1 MDGRAAPTDGPVS
14 RLGVRRIA
22 EVCED
27 PGADTEAMALF
38 YASAEAAMDNGED
51 ELAEFYAAAAAT
63 VNEASLPSGG
73 NSLADYGFADDV
85 GPADFQAIEEEET
98 ESDDADELGASRLS
112 ARRVAG
118 IMSPTNEFEQS
129 RLHAGRRAA
138 EFMSP
143 PGVGEDETMAL
154 FYQAA
159 ESAAVS
165 GDGEMAYFYAAAAAA
180 ATITGGAKA
189 DAYFNSLEDS
199 HVDDATEGEDEPV
212 RNSRLG
218 QRQVAGDDDT
228 KGSLLTKRRDAE
240 TLGVSGLQRKNVDTG
255 PAPVDITA
263 TDMAGLMAQQIAKN
277 TTVEMIELTQQM
289 VLSTLGQ
296 QAEDGARKSPL
307 SPHQSPRSPG
317 RKNGA
322 SRRKSGGQE
331 NMTSPKSVRKSFD
344 NFQPSSPKGV
354 RKSFDLT
361 KSPVNGGIVEGTSR
375 NSYTS
380 PRKDRRRSSIDPT
393 GGIASPPIAEKL
405 NVLPGG
411 HLMHDVTV

>member
-1 MDGRAAPTDGPVS
+1 
-14 RLGVRRIA
+14 
-22 EVCED
+22 
-27 PGADTEAMALF
+27 MALF

-51 ELAEFYAAAAAT
+51 EMAEFYAAAAAA
-63 VNEASLPSGG
+63 VNEASLPSSG
-73 NSLADYGFADDV
+73 SSIADYGFADNV

-98 ESDDADELGASRLS
+98 EGDDFDADELGSSRLS

-138 EFMSP
+138 EVMSP
-143 PGVGEDETMAL
+143 PGVGDDETMAL

-199 HVDDATEGEDEPV
+199 HVDDATEGEYEPV
-212 RNSRLG
+212 RTSRLG
-218 QRQVAGDDDT
+218 QRQVAGADDT
-228 KGSLLTKRRDAE
+228 KGNLLTKRREAE
-240 TLGVSGLQRKNVDTG
+240 TLGVSGLHRKNVDTG

-263 TDMAGLMAQQIAKN
+263 ADMAGLMAQQIAQN
-277 TTVEMIELTQQM
+277 TTVEMIELAQQM
-289 VLSTLGQ
+289 ALSTLGQ

-317 RKNGA
+317 RKNPHQSPR

-331 NMTSPKSVRKSFD
+331 NMTSPKSVRKSFE

-361 KSPVNGGIVEGTSR
+361 KSPVNGGIVEQASR
-375 NSYTS
+375 NSFTS
-380 PRKDRRRSSIDPT
+380 PRKERRRSSIDPT

-405 NVLPGG
+405 NILPGG